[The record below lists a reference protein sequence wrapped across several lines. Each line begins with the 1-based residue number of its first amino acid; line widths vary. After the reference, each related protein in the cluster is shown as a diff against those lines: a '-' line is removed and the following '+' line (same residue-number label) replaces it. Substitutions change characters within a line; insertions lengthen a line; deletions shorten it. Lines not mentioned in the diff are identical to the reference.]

1 MFCLCVYLI
10 MPQKKI
16 IWIYRHSL
24 SARICHWVMALSFF
38 YLLYS
43 GVMIFLHFPELY
55 WGKVGF
61 QGHPAIFKLEDWG
74 ISWEEAER
82 LGDRRWGRNYHY
94 LFAWIFLIN
103 GIVYLLCNVWRKA
116 FYLKMFPKLSE
127 LSYRNLKSVFANHI
141 RSSGKK
147 VTSEVGYNVIQKLSY
162 IFILFVLFPFMIA
175 SGLAQMP
182 AFTAISPELIDLFG
196 GRQTARTLHVVCT
209 VLMILFF
216 IIHLVQVFAVGAK
229 NQVRAMITGNYE
241 RPESELEIPK

>member
-1 MFCLCVYLI
+1 MCFYLI
-10 MPQKKI
+10 MQQKKNN
-16 IWIYRHSL
+16 WIYRHSL

-61 QGHPAIFKLEDWG
+61 QGYPAIFKLEDWG
-74 ISWEEAER
+74 ISWEDAER

-94 LFAWIFLIN
+94 LFAWIFVIN
-103 GIVYLLCNVWRKA
+103 GIVYLFCNGWRKA

-127 LSYRNLKSVFANHI
+127 LSYSSLKSFFANHI
-141 RSSGKK
+141 RSLEKK
-147 VTSEVGYNVIQKLSY
+147 DTSAAGYNVIQKVSY
-162 IFILFVLFPFMIA
+162 VFILFVLFPFMIV

-196 GRQTARTLHVVCT
+196 GRQTARTLHVICT
-209 VLMILFF
+209 VLMVLFVVV
-216 IIHLVQVFAVGAK
+216 HLVQVFAVGVK
-229 NQVRAMITGNYE
+229 NQVRAMITGSYE
-241 RPESELEIPK
+241 RPKSELEMPK